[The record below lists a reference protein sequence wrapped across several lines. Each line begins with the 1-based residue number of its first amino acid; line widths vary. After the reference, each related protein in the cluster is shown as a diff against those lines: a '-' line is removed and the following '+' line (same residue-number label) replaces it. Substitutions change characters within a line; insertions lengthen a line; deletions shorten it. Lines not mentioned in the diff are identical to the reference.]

1 MLKKL
6 SKRQKYGVYAAVGVL
21 CLFTFLQ
28 FILFPVLDN
37 RERLR
42 RSLQVKTKT
51 LADMQQLR
59 AEYLLTTQRSDDLK
73 KRFARRTKG
82 FTLFSFLDKLARD
95 AGVKDSIT
103 YMKPSNTVQK
113 NTGTK
118 ISTIE
123 MKLQSV
129 ALPKLTDYLYRVETS
144 ENMVSIKRAS
154 FIKKEKE
161 KGSLDVILQVETFDI

>member
-21 CLFTFLQ
+21 CLFIFLQ

-37 RERLR
+37 RGRLR

-59 AEYLLTTQRSDDLK
+59 AEFLLTTQRSDDLK

-113 NTGTK
+113 NTGIK

>member
-6 SKRQKYGVYAAVGVL
+6 SKRQKYGVFAAVGVL
-21 CLFTFLQ
+21 CLFIFLQ
-28 FILFPVLDN
+28 VVLFPVLDN
-37 RERLR
+37 RKRLR
-42 RSLQVKTKT
+42 RSLQVKTKM
-51 LADMQQLR
+51 LADMKQLQ
-59 AEYLLTTQRSDDLK
+59 AEYHLITQRSDYLK

-82 FTLFSFLDKLARD
+82 FTLFSFLDKLARE
-95 AGVKDSIT
+95 AGVKDTIA
-103 YMKPSNTVQK
+103 YMKPSATVHK
-113 NTGTK
+113 DSGTK

-161 KGSLDVILQVETFDI
+161 KGSLDVILQVETFEI